1 MLAWFNNAAEVKRLR
16 AEVQRQA
23 AVIED
28 LTQRLGLAAG
38 DVNAYGVSDAER
50 ALVAQ
55 GEPIKAIKA
64 YRERTGADLLTGKR
78 AIDSVS

>member
-1 MLAWFNNAAEVKRLR
+1 MPNWFNNAAEVKRLR

-28 LTQRLGLAAG
+28 LTQRLGLTAG

-50 ALVAQ
+50 ALVEQ

>member
-1 MLAWFNNAAEVKRLR
+1 MPTWFNHAAEIKRLR
-16 AEVQRQA
+16 AEVQRQT

-28 LTQRLGLAAG
+28 LTQRLGLAAE

-50 ALVAQ
+50 ALIAQ

-64 YRERTGADLLTGKR
+64 YRERTGAALLTGKR

>member
-1 MLAWFNNAAEVKRLR
+1 MLAWFNNAAEVKHLR

-64 YRERTGADLLTGKR
+64 YRERTGAGLLAGKR

>member
-23 AVIED
+23 AVIEE

-64 YRERTGADLLTGKR
+64 YRERTGAGLLAGKR

>member
-64 YRERTGADLLTGKR
+64 YRERTGAGLLTGKR

>member
-64 YRERTGADLLTGKR
+64 YRERTGAGLLAGKR

>member
-38 DVNAYGVSDAER
+38 DVNAYGVSDAKR

-64 YRERTGADLLTGKR
+64 YRERTGAGLLAGKR